1 MRWAT
6 KARTSHKSKSRSVL
20 PGILRMRIVL
30 LPLLI
35 VLAHVGAVHGAQD
48 APDLMQTLVAKDATL
63 NNELDLI
70 EMRWVPGRDRRELA
84 LGFGVEKIVANNLA
98 LEVTSE
104 WEDISSHSGP
114 SGNGFGKIDFELKYV
129 LWTYP
134 ENEFQIAL
142 TPAISVRT
150 SSHIGDDNLSNS
162 AGIGI
167 SWGGR
172 LSFLKDTGWER
183 YFRAVELQGDLG
195 YSRALGA
202 SSADALYFDPVIDYS
217 LPYLSYTS
225 APEVPWPLR
234 NLCIFAEFNFY
245 QPLSSPNDG
254 AHMFLTPG
262 VSYLNNYLQLSA
274 GLQIALNRTTSSSE
288 RIALIGSAS
297 IFLDALDPVFAR
309 TLF

>member
-1 MRWAT
+1 
-6 KARTSHKSKSRSVL
+6 VL
-20 PGILRMRIVL
+20 PAILRTRIVL
-30 LPLLI
+30 LRLLI

-217 LPYLSYTS
+217 LPYPSYTS

-245 QPLSSPNDG
+245 QPLSSANDG